1 MGRVESK
8 RSSDDG
14 GRAGR
19 HFRRNID
26 DFLMMNSAGSFVF
39 GINAFD
45 SFIRVEGAGSEIRDS
60 LERYLFPPLPRSQ
73 SFAAAPDICVWVEE
87 YRGAFRVLINHE
99 FLTSTLTVH
108 DAALAAVKA
117 LDIAVVHR
125 LRTLRAVHAGAVL
138 IDGKA
143 LILPGSTHAGK
154 SSLVAELLRRG
165 ASHLSDEYALI
176 DKQGRVLAYPR
187 PLLLRNGGTRQALTL
202 PGDLNA
208 NFTTGH
214 PVPVGW
220 IFATSY
226 LPGASW
232 SVREMSQGE
241 TVMLLLRN
249 TPHEMAQVP
258 EIIDVFR
265 RLAGNAVS
273 YEGTRGDAAEAADRI
288 LDFVRQI

>member
-1 MGRVESK
+1 MAAIFVSVSTMTI
-8 RSSDDG
+8 SS
-14 GRAGR
+14 
-19 HFRRNID
+19 
-26 DFLMMNSAGSFVF
+26 SSFVF

-45 SFIRVEGAGSEIRDS
+45 SFIRVEGAGSELHDS

-73 SFAAAPDICVWVEE
+73 SFAAAPDISVWVEE
-87 YRGAFRVLINHE
+87 RDGEFRVLINHE
-99 FLTSTLTVH
+99 FLTSALTVH

-117 LDIAVVHR
+117 LDHAVVHR

-176 DKQGRVLAYPR
+176 DRRGCVLAYPR
-187 PLLLRNGGTRQALTL
+187 PLLLRNGGSRQALTL
-202 PGDLNA
+202 PGELNA
-208 NFTTGH
+208 SFTVGH

-220 IFATSY
+220 IFSTSY
-226 LPGASW
+226 TSGAAW
-232 SVREMSQGE
+232 SIREMSQGE
-241 TVMLLLRN
+241 AVMLLLRN

-258 EIIDVFR
+258 EIVDVFR
-265 RLAGNAVS
+265 RLAAGAVS
-273 YEGTRGDAAEAADRI
+273 YEGTRGDAADAAEKI
-288 LDFVRQI
+288 LEIVRAK